1 MKDKKI
7 IYLFFPFLLLQIYC
21 LVPHAQSAPRFVDN
35 GDNTVT
41 DNETFLMW
49 RKNTP
54 SPMVSPAVTWNEAL
68 AKCEELDL
76 GGYRD
81 WRLPTVEEWAT
92 IIDTN
97 NQAPALAEPNP
108 FENVIVSAPYWSSSD
123 YIFGPDYTCDA
134 LGCPLKASVALLYL
148 GYFGHQNKDNRA
160 FVWPVRSTMKIVSAV
175 KQTPVKQKPPVA
187 GIVKEKAKRTGL
199 SEKGLLFIQPELLSK
214 EFEIQG
220 IEKQKQV
227 RFGPYLQMSIS
238 ENSKAVL
245 KPQNTGIKIDISI
258 YEIDQR
264 RVNLFNNSAMTF
276 ELPVRLRIEPDT
288 GAIIFYK
295 QP

>member
-1 MKDKKI
+1 MKIKKI
-7 IYLFFPFLLLQIYC
+7 IYLFFSFLLMQIYGP
-21 LVPHAQSAPRFVDN
+21 VPHAQSAPRFVDN

-49 RKNTP
+49 RKSTP

-68 AKCEELDL
+68 AKCEEFNF
-76 GGYRD
+76 GGYKD

-92 IIDTN
+92 IIDSN
-97 NQAPALAEPNP
+97 NQFPALVEPNP
-108 FENVIVSAPYWSSSD
+108 FENVIVNAPYWSSSE
-123 YIFGPDYTCDA
+123 YTFGPDYTCDA
-134 LGCPLKASVALLYL
+134 LGCPLKANVALLYL
-148 GYFGHQNKDNRA
+148 GYFGHQNKDKKA
-160 FVWPVRSTMKIVSAV
+160 FVWPVRSTMKTVVAV
-175 KQTPVKQKPPVA
+175 IQTPARQKAPIA
-187 GIVKEKAKRTGL
+187 GIVKEKAEKVGP
-199 SEKGLLFIQPELLSK
+199 SEKGLLFVQPELLSE
-214 EFEIQG
+214 EFELQG

-227 RFGPYLQMSIS
+227 KLGPYIQMSIS

-245 KPQNTGIKIDISI
+245 KPKNTGIKIDISI

-264 RVNLFNNSAMTF
+264 RVNLFNNNAMTF

-288 GAIIFYK
+288 GTVIFYE

>member
-1 MKDKKI
+1 MRIRKI
-7 IYLFFPFLLLQIYC
+7 IYLFLPFLMLQIYWP
-21 LVPHAQSAPRFVDN
+21 VPYAQSAPRFVDN

-41 DNETFLMW
+41 DSKTFLMW
-49 RKNTP
+49 RKSTP
-54 SPMVSPAVTWNEAL
+54 SPMVSPAVKWNEAFTE
-68 AKCEELDL
+68 CEELNL
-76 GGYRD
+76 GGYSD

-97 NQAPALAEPNP
+97 KQAPALAEPNP
-108 FENVIVSAPYWSSSD
+108 FENVIVSAPYWSSSE
-123 YIFGPDYTCDA
+123 YIFGPDYTCDD
-134 LGCPLKASVALLYL
+134 LGCPLKANVALLYL

-160 FVWPVRSTMKIVSAV
+160 FVWPVRSTIKTAAAV
-175 KQTPVKQKPPVA
+175 TKTPTKRKAPAA
-187 GIVKEKAKRTGL
+187 GIVKEKAVKAGP
-199 SEKGLLFIQPELLSK
+199 SENGLLFVQPELLSQ
-214 EFEIQG
+214 EFELQG

-227 RFGPYLQMSIS
+227 RIGPYIQMSVS

-245 KPQNTGIKIDISI
+245 KPKNTGIKIDISI

-264 RVNLFNNSAMTF
+264 RINLFNNSAMTF
-276 ELPVRLRIEPDT
+276 ELPIRLRIEPDT